1 MIKKMMVVLFVAA
14 MTVAEAQVQ
23 TPQPSPAAS
32 VSTVVGLTD
41 VKVDY
46 FRPRVRGRKVFGEKD
61 VMHPHGQI
69 WRTGANSGTRI
80 SFSDEVTVE
89 GTKVPKG
96 EYLIFSWPGATEWTL
111 ALYKDLSIGGNT
123 DGYKAE
129 NEVAKFKV
137 KPTKLAEK
145 VEMFTVNIADVS
157 EDNKTAKVEL
167 AWENTSVKFGIAVD
181 YDAKV
186 MKSIENA
193 TRVNPSN
200 YANAAVYYAENGKD
214 LNQALA
220 WINEA
225 VKANPKAFWWIHQ
238 KAKIQAKM
246 GDAKG
251 ARETANESIRLA
263 KENGNDF
270 GYVKLN
276 EDFLKTVK

>member
-1 MIKKMMVVLFVAA
+1 MIKKMLVVLFVAA
-14 MTVAEAQVQ
+14 VGMAEAQVQ

-145 VEMFTVNIADVS
+145 V
-157 EDNKTAKVEL
+157 
-167 AWENTSVKFGIAVD
+167 
-181 YDAKV
+181 
-186 MKSIENA
+186 
-193 TRVNPSN
+193 
-200 YANAAVYYAENGKD
+200 
-214 LNQALA
+214 
-220 WINEA
+220 
-225 VKANPKAFWWIHQ
+225 
-238 KAKIQAKM
+238 
-246 GDAKG
+246 
-251 ARETANESIRLA
+251 
-263 KENGNDF
+263 
-270 GYVKLN
+270 
-276 EDFLKTVK
+276 